1 MKFYFRQYWV
11 KTGLG
16 ALLLLAALLGLARSA
31 QAHGALELGGYE
43 LEFGW
48 ANEPPLVGQPNGVVL
63 NFSQDGTAPD
73 SILDVS
79 GLQVEVR
86 YGGQSKALEL
96 QPLNEESTGE
106 FVAPFIPTRP
116 GIYILHISGTLAGQP
131 VAADVEPE
139 EVLPA
144 ESAQFPTADSASAA
158 PALSWIEISALALG
172 LAGTLLGLLALVRK
186 PRS

>member
-1 MKFYFRQYWV
+1 MKLFFMQNWV
-11 KTGLG
+11 KTGLIA
-16 ALLLLAALLGLARSA
+16 ALLTAALLGLARGA
-31 QAHGALELGGYE
+31 QAHGGAELGGYA

-48 ANEPPLVGQPNGVVL
+48 LNEPPLVGQPNGVAL
-63 NFSQDGTAPD
+63 NFSQDGAALDT
-73 SILDVS
+73 ILDVS

-116 GIYILHISGTLAGQP
+116 GIYSLHISGTLAGES
-131 VAADVEPE
+131 VETDVEPE

-144 ESAQFPTADSASAA
+144 ESAQFPQADSASAA